1 MFGPIVFSALV
12 ASAVAQQV
20 PSAIPATGRPVSTG
34 SLRQIVPGHYLY
46 ISVAPSG
53 RSFNS
58 GIVATSEGVLVLD
71 ALGSEVIARSQL
83 EAIASDIKRPVRY
96 LVSSTHH
103 DNYTNGN
110 VAYRNVFKIGHEHY
124 RSALA
129 QLLTEARVS
138 TEDQAAFLP
147 DQTFHERVTLYL
159 GGKEIQVLYLGR
171 GHTRGDSIVY
181 VPEDRIAY
189 LSELFFSEQ
198 FPNMVDGYG
207 VAWLETLNA
216 IESLDVEIF
225 VPGHGPL
232 PANPRDT
239 RQGLRRMR
247 QIFVDARDG
256 VRREIARGATEDQA
270 VASVTLEQYAG
281 LPTYESQREILVR
294 RMYQELT
301 GTLQ

>member
-1 MFGPIVFSALV
+1 
-12 ASAVAQQV
+12 
-20 PSAIPATGRPVSTG
+20 
-34 SLRQIVPGHYLY
+34 
-46 ISVAPSG
+46 
-53 RSFNS
+53 
-58 GIVATSEGVLVLD
+58 
-71 ALGSEVIARSQL
+71 
-83 EAIASDIKRPVRY
+83 
-96 LVSSTHH
+96 
-103 DNYTNGN
+103 

-216 IESLDVEIF
+216 IESPPSKGMTDGFVEHTF
-225 VPGHGPL
+225 
-232 PANPRDT
+232 T
-239 RQGLRRMR
+239 GL
-247 QIFVDARDG
+247 
-256 VRREIARGATEDQA
+256 E
-270 VASVTLEQYAG
+270 
-281 LPTYESQREILVR
+281 
-294 RMYQELT
+294 
-301 GTLQ
+301 

>member
-1 MFGPIVFSALV
+1 
-12 ASAVAQQV
+12 
-20 PSAIPATGRPVSTG
+20 
-34 SLRQIVPGHYLY
+34 
-46 ISVAPSG
+46 
-53 RSFNS
+53 
-58 GIVATSEGVLVLD
+58 VATSEGVLVLD
-71 ALGSEVIARSQL
+71 ALGSEAIARSQL
-83 EAIASDIKRPVRY
+83 EAIATTIKQPVRY

-110 VAYRNVFKIGHEHY
+110 VAYRNVFKNGHEHY